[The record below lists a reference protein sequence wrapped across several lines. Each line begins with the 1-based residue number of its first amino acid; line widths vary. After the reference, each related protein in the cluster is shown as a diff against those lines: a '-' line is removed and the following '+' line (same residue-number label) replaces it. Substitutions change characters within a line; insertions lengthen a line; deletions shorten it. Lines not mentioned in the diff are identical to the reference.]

1 MAAFEATALPWAQT
15 MAQVILNIIVD
26 HARVLV
32 FFALFAAPV
41 AALMLWLDEGMAVTD
56 PIQRRKSICS
66 YLLLTLSFGLIS
78 ARIGAFNP
86 FLQSLAFALAL
97 STALMRVCFPRPLAD
112 PHRAAPFIAC
122 FNIFTPWIWD
132 GILSI
137 TQIEARMSV
146 EAFTVWTLFCAICTV
161 AASITT
167 HGLTVKK

>member
-1 MAAFEATALPWAQT
+1 MAAVEATALSWAQT
-15 MAQVILNIIVD
+15 MAQLILNIVVD

-32 FFALFAAPV
+32 FFALFAAP
-41 AALMLWLDEGMAVTD
+41 
-56 PIQRRKSICS
+56 KSICS

-161 AASITT
+161 ATSMYVRLLKQKQNHPWTD
-167 HGLTVKK
+167 